1 MSGAQ
6 SMLRFAAFLL
16 AVALT
21 LPAAA
26 QDRTLK
32 IVLAYPP
39 GASSDILARLLAD
52 RMRASLDQPVIV
64 ENRPGAG
71 GIVGT
76 EAVKAAAPDG
86 TTLLLSP
93 LAPMVAFPHSHGA
106 ALRYDPFRDFE
117 PVAHLCDFQ
126 LGLLV
131 NAELP
136 AKSVAEF
143 IALVKKDPKSGD
155 YASAAAGSLPHYLGV
170 MFAKGAGLEMTHI
183 PYKGTAPALQ
193 ALIGGEVKAAMFV
206 LADALTAVRSGK
218 ARLLAVAG
226 INRASLT
233 PEVPTF
239 KELGYNLEASAWY
252 ALFAPAG
259 TPKALL
265 DKYAKAAIDAMRA
278 PDLKQRLEQMG
289 LEPTGLGPAELA
301 RILRADYDKWGPVIK
316 ASGFKPTQ

>member
-1 MSGAQ
+1 MK
-6 SMLRFAAFLL
+6 FAALVL
-16 AVALT
+16 AFALS

-32 IVLAYPP
+32 IVLGYPP
-39 GASSDILARLLAD
+39 GAASDLLTRLLAD
-52 RMRASLDQPVIV
+52 RMRAPLGMNVIV

-76 EAVKAAAPDG
+76 EAVRNAAPDG
-86 TTLLLSP
+86 GTILLTP

-106 ALRYDPFRDFE
+106 SVRYDPFKDFV
-117 PVAHLCDFQ
+117 PVAHICDFQ
-126 LGLLV
+126 LALV
-131 NAELP
+131 VNGELP
-136 AKSVAEF
+136 AKKVADYV
-143 IALVKKDPKSGD
+143 ALVKKDPRLGD

-170 MFAKGAGLEMTHI
+170 MFSRAAGLDMTHV

-193 ALIGGEVKAAMFV
+193 ALAGGEVKAAVFV
-206 LADALTAVRSGK
+206 LADAMTLVRSGK

-226 INRASLT
+226 AKRASLA

-239 KELGYNLEASAWY
+239 RELGYELEASAWY

-259 TPKALL
+259 TPK
-265 DKYAKAAIDAMRA
+265 DIVDRYARAAIDAVRSS
-278 PDLKQRLEQMG
+278 DVKQRLEQMG

-301 RILRADYDKWGPVIK
+301 KILRTDYDKWGPVIR